1 MNLLYFTLKLIFNN
15 FSNMQIKFNIY
26 NILLFDISFD
36 SSLISVDFSI
46 NDIVLEICL
55 SNIS

>member
-26 NILLFDISFD
+26 NTLLLDTIFD

-46 NDIVLEICL
+46 NNIVLEICL